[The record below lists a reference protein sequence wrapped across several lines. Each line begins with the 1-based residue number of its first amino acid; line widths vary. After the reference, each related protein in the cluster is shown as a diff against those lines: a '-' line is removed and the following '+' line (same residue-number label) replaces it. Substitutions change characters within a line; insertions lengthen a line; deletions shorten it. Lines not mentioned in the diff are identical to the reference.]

1 MSSNH
6 KSSHGQWS
14 SRVGFILAATGSAVG
29 LGNIW
34 KFPYMTG
41 QSGGAAFVIT
51 YLICI
56 AFIGLPILVMEWLVG
71 RRGQKNPIHAVEDVA
86 VQNGRSKAWKIIGIS
101 GVVGSFLILSFYSVI
116 GGWAVDYII
125 ITGSGTFN
133 GMDGKA
139 TETLFTDF
147 LGNPGQLLIWH
158 TVFMALVIAIV
169 AMGVSGG
176 LERASKLLMPALALV
191 LVILVGY
198 GAIFTD
204 ALGQAAAYLFS
215 PNWSAIDGKVVLA
228 ALGHAFFTLSLGMG
242 IMLSYGSYIGKNVD
256 LLKTA
261 RTVVILD
268 TVIALVAGLA
278 IFPLVFAHNL
288 EPSAG
293 PGLIFITLP
302 IAFGN
307 MTGGA
312 VLGALFFI
320 LLTFAA
326 LTSAMSLLEPTVEL
340 LEEKTPLGR
349 KAATVV
355 AGSAIWLLGVAC
367 LLSFNIWSDVMILGN
382 NIFDALDKLTSK
394 FMLPLTGLAIIV
406 FGGWFINQESIRQE
420 LGLSGGVY
428 TVWKIVSRFVAPI
441 GVIIVFIA
449 SLMD

>member
-340 LEEKTPLGR
+340 LEEKTPLSR

>member
-1 MSSNH
+1 
-6 KSSHGQWS
+6 
-14 SRVGFILAATGSAVG
+14 
-29 LGNIW
+29 
-34 KFPYMTG
+34 
-41 QSGGAAFVIT
+41 
-51 YLICI
+51 
-56 AFIGLPILVMEWLVG
+56 
-71 RRGQKNPIHAVEDVA
+71 
-86 VQNGRSKAWKIIGIS
+86 
-101 GVVGSFLILSFYSVI
+101 
-116 GGWAVDYII
+116 
-125 ITGSGTFN
+125 
-133 GMDGKA
+133 
-139 TETLFTDF
+139 
-147 LGNPGQLLIWH
+147 
-158 TVFMALVIAIV
+158 
-169 AMGVSGG
+169 
-176 LERASKLLMPALALV
+176 
-191 LVILVGY
+191 
-198 GAIFTD
+198 
-204 ALGQAAAYLFS
+204 
-215 PNWSAIDGKVVLA
+215 
-228 ALGHAFFTLSLGMG
+228 MG

-340 LEEKTPLGR
+340 LEEKTPLSR